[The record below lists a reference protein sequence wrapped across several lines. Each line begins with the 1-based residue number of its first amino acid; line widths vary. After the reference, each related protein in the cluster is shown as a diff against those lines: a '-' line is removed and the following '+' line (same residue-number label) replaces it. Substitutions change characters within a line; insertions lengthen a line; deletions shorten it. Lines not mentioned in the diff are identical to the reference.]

1 MQVVK
6 LLPIQHYMA
15 SLGPISED
23 ICEYTEACMN

>member
-15 SLGPISED
+15 SLGPIRED
-23 ICEYTEACMN
+23 VGEYTEACMN